1 VPASLNPRRIA
12 DDVIEIACE
21 SPAEAQ
27 ALARGLRGSGLAEE
41 VVAGLACVAIRFH
54 PSNAARLD
62 AFLAGMG
69 KAPALP
75 QSQGE
80 PVVIPVRYGGADGP
94 DLQRV
99 ADEIGLSPDAF
110 IDLHSGREHTVDL
123 MGFTPGFSYISGL
136 PGTFRVPRL
145 DQPRPRVPAG
155 SVGVSVAFTGIY
167 ALPGPGGWPLIGRT
181 DTQLFTPGS
190 EAPFL
195 LSPGQ
200 KLTFRPV

>member
-1 VPASLNPRRIA
+1 VPASLKPRRIA
-12 DDVIEIACE
+12 DDVIEIACD
-21 SPAEAQ
+21 STAEAQ
-27 ALARGLRGSGLAEE
+27 ALAKGLRGSGLADE

-54 PSNAARLD
+54 PASAARLE

-69 KAPALP
+69 KVAALR

-80 PVVIPVRYGGADGP
+80 PAVIPVRYGGADGP

-99 ADEIGLSPDAF
+99 SDEIGLSANAF
-110 IDLHSGREHTVDL
+110 IDLHSSREHKVDL

-136 PGTFRVPRL
+136 PDTVRVPRL

-181 DTQLFTPGS
+181 DTQLFTPES
-190 EAPFL
+190 AEPFL